1 MGHNVQ
7 GGTGDFFFYKGLK
20 RSGKTVGYCYEKTA
34 LNTNVCI
41 AAKVKETSKF

>member
-7 GGTGDFFFYKGLK
+7 EGTGDFFLYKSLK
-20 RSGKTVGYCYEKTA
+20 GSGKTVGYCYEKMA

-41 AAKVKETSKF
+41 TVKVKETSKF